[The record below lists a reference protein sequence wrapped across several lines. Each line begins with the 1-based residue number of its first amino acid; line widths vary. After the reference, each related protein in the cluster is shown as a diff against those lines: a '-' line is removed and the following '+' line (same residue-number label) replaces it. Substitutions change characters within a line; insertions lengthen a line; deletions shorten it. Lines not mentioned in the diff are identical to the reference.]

1 MDIANIV
8 GQYLADSG
16 FGTLGTNIFI
26 GYLPEN
32 KQGIYIDRI
41 GGQLN
46 NYVPIE
52 EAAVNIYVKNTS
64 GSEAVYTIESIKK
77 HIHRMYSTTKGNAY
91 IYTFLVLGNIEPVAR
106 DLEYG
111 KIYKLS
117 VQVTF
122 TNTGIIS

>member
-1 MDIANIV
+1 MDIANV
-8 GQYLADSG
+8 VATYLADNG
-16 FGTLGTNIFI
+16 FGVLGTSIFV

-32 KQGIYIDRI
+32 TAGIYIDRI

-52 EAAVNIYVKNTS
+52 ESVLNIYVKNTS
-64 GSEAVYTIESIKK
+64 GSQAVGTLESIKNF
-77 HIHRMYSTTKGNAY
+77 IHRMHSTEKGGAY
-91 IYTFLVLGNIEPVAR
+91 IYTFLVLGDIEDVAR

-111 KIYKLS
+111 KIYKMSL
-117 VQVTF
+117 QVTF

>member
-32 KQGIYIDRI
+32 TSGIYIDRI
-41 GGQLN
+41 GGQVD
-46 NYVPIE
+46 NYIPIE
-52 EAAVNIYVKNTS
+52 ESVVNVYVKNTS
-64 GSEAVYTIESIKK
+64 GLQAIQTLESIKNF
-77 HIHRMYSTTKGNAY
+77 IHRMHSTEKGNAY
-91 IYTFLVLGNIEPVAR
+91 VYTFLVLGNIEPVAR

-122 TNTGIIS
+122 RNTGIIS

>member
-8 GQYLADSG
+8 GTYLADNG

-32 KQGIYIDRI
+32 TAGIYIDRI

-52 EAAVNIYVKNTS
+52 ESVVNIYVKNTS
-64 GSEAVYTIESIKK
+64 GSQAVQTLEDIKSF
-77 HIHRMYSTTKGNAY
+77 IHRMHSTEKGNAY
-91 IYTFLVLGNIEPVAR
+91 IYTFLVIGDIEDVAR

-111 KIYKLS
+111 KIYKMSL
-117 VQVTF
+117 QVTF